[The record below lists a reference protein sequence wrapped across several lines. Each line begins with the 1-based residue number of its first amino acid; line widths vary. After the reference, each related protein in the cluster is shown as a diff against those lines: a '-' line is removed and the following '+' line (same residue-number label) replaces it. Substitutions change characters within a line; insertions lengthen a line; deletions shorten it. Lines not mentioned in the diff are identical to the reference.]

1 MAEPI
6 SNYLWATGE
15 AAFGAPGISPK
26 WTSSSKDLVGTA
38 YSASS
43 RVWWTTSH
51 GILNEVYFPTI
62 DSPQIRDME
71 LMFTDGETFFHEEK
85 RGFQTEID
93 LIDPDAL
100 ALRITCTSPDGKY
113 RIVKD
118 LFSDPHY
125 STVLMHCRIEGDK
138 EVLKKLRVFA
148 LLSPHLA
155 VGGAN
160 NSARGVTIGG
170 LKLLVAWKENSAL
183 AFGVSGGFKRTS
195 CGFAGKSDGWQDLH
209 KHYNMEWEFP
219 EALNGNLAVTGE
231 IDLSR
236 GHEFLLGIG
245 LGTGL
250 HGALSTLLQS
260 LSTPPREMLSRFIEQ
275 WHRVKSSTPLAAMS
289 ADKGRLLR
297 LSHAMLLAH
306 EDKTYAGAF
315 IASASI
321 PWGEAKGDEDLGGYH
336 LVWTRDMVQTSTAML
351 ACGKTDT
358 GRRALIYLACSQRS
372 DGGFA
377 QNFWVNGDPYWGG
390 IQLDEV
396 AFPIILCWRLWNAKS
411 LGDFDPLKFVL
422 RAAAFLVRQSPV
434 TQQERWEE
442 SAGYSPSTL
451 AAVIAAFICA
461 ADIARAHGHTETAA
475 FLEVQA
481 DWIESH
487 LEEWTVTNHGTLV
500 PGIKRHYMRV
510 RPPQPGDPYETPES
524 AKQMLHINNR
534 APGEQEEFLASEV
547 VDAGF
552 LELVRYGIRAADD
565 PIIVDSVK
573 VVDAVLRRETP
584 KGPGWRRYNHDGY
597 GTGKHGEPFL
607 GYGQGGC
614 WPLLGGE
621 RAHYELAAGR
631 DVSEMIAQYESFAS
645 RGGMMPEQIW
655 DKPDIPEEKL
665 VTGCPSGS
673 AMPLVWAHAEYIK
686 LLRSAADGKVFD
698 LIPVVAKRYLDPKKP
713 KSQYEVFKRRRHIS
727 SIAAGKILRIVAGD
741 QFRVVWSTDNWKTKQ
756 ESDATGVDEAGWYF
770 DIPTEMAKNASSS
783 GNGAGGG
790 KAKNSSA
797 QVSAQVS
804 QIVFTF
810 YWPQTDK
817 WECIDYT
824 VQVLPASKKA

>member
-51 GILNEVYFPTI
+51 GILNEIYFPTI
-62 DSPQIRDME
+62 DSPQV
-71 LMFTDGETFFHEEK
+71 HEEK
-85 RGFQTEID
+85 REFETEIE

-100 ALRITCTSPDGKY
+100 ALRITSTSPCGTY

-125 STVLMHCRIEGDK
+125 STVLMHCRIVAKPE
-138 EVLKKLRVFA
+138 LMKKLRVFA

-170 LKLLVAWKENSAL
+170 QKVLVAWKENSAL
-183 AFGVSGGFKRTS
+183 AFGVSGGFVRTS
-195 CGFAGKSDGWQDLH
+195 CGYAGKSDGWQDLH
-209 KHYNMEWEFP
+209 EGFQMNWEFP
-219 EALNGNLAVTGE
+219 EALNGNVAVTGE
-231 IDLSR
+231 IDISR
-236 GHEFLLGIG
+236 KGEFLLGIG

-250 HGALSTLLQS
+250 HGALSTLMQS
-260 LSTPPREMLSRFIEQ
+260 LSTSPKDMLARFIEQ
-275 WHRVKSSTPLAAMS
+275 WHRVKGNTPLAAKS
-289 ADKGRLLR
+289 GDKGRLLR
-297 LSHAMLLAH
+297 LSHSMLLAH

-336 LVWTRDMVQTSTAML
+336 LVWTRDMVQTSTALL
-351 ACGKTDT
+351 ACGKADT

-396 AFPIILCWRLWNAKS
+396 AFPIILCWRLWEAKA

-422 RAAAFLVRQSPV
+422 RAAGFLVRQAPV
-434 TQQERWEE
+434 SQQERWEE

-451 AAVIAAFICA
+451 AAVIAALVCA
-461 ADIARAHGHTETAA
+461 ADIARAYDHEQTAA
-475 FLEVQA
+475 FLEQQA

-487 LEEWTVTNHGTLV
+487 LDEWTTTNEGTLV
-500 PGIKRHYMRV
+500 PGIKRHYMRI
-510 RPPQPGDPYETPES
+510 RPPQCGDPYAQPDCE
-524 AKQMLHINNR
+524 KQMLRINNR
-534 APGEQEEFLASEV
+534 APGEQNEFPASEI
-547 VDAGF
+547 VDGGF
-552 LELVRYGIRAADD
+552 LELVRYGVRSPHD
-565 PIIVDSVK
+565 PLIVDSLK

-584 KGPGWRRYNHDGY
+584 KGPAWRRYNHDGY
-597 GTGKHGEPFL
+597 GTGRDGSPFL
-607 GYGQGGC
+607 GFGQGGS

-621 RAHYELAAGR
+621 RAHYELAAGH
-631 DVSEMIAQYESFAS
+631 DVTEMIAQYESFAS

-655 DKPDIPEEKL
+655 DYPDNPEEKL
-665 VTGCPSGS
+665 TCGCPSGA
-673 AMPLVWAHAEYIK
+673 AMPLVWAHAEYVK
-686 LLRSAADGKVFD
+686 LLRSASDGKVFD
-698 LIPVVAKRYLDPKKP
+698 LIPVVAKRYLTKDRSQ
-713 KSQYEVFKRRRHIS
+713 SQYEVFKRRRHIS
-727 SIAAGKILRIVAGD
+727 SIPAGKTLRIVVGEP
-741 QFRVVWSTDNWKTKQ
+741 FRVVWSTDDWNTKH
-756 ESDATGVDEAGWYF
+756 EDDAVGVDDAGWFF
-770 DIPTEMAKNASSS
+770 DIATVAPGAPAS
-783 GNGAGGG
+783 GKAGKGAAQ
-790 KAKNSSA
+790 KAKNSLP
-797 QVSAQVS
+797 QIS

-810 YWPQTDK
+810 YLPQTGQ
-817 WECIDYT
+817 WEGSNFT
-824 VQVLPASKKA
+824 VEVLPATQKQEGVK